1 MEIRKA
7 TLADT
12 EALRVLFN
20 GALRHMAQLQP
31 RQYRA
36 VEQDT
41 AFIQSGILE
50 DYGDVLVAE
59 DHGKIIGFVSV
70 FAEETS
76 PLPFRVQQKY
86 CDLDN
91 IFVAEEHRGK
101 GVGTAL
107 FQAAWQWA
115 RERDLAFLQLMTLG
129 ENYNAQDFYEKMGM
143 NVSQVRY
150 ILED

>member
-50 DYGDVLVAE
+50 D
-59 DHGKIIGFVSV
+59 
-70 FAEETS
+70 
-76 PLPFRVQQKY
+76 
-86 CDLDN
+86 
-91 IFVAEEHRGK
+91 
-101 GVGTAL
+101 
-107 FQAAWQWA
+107 
-115 RERDLAFLQLMTLG
+115 
-129 ENYNAQDFYEKMGM
+129 
-143 NVSQVRY
+143 
-150 ILED
+150 